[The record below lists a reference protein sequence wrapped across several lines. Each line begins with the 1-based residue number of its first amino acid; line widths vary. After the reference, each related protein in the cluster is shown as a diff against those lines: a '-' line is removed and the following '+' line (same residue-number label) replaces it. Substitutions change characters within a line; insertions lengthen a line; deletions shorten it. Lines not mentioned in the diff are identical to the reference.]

1 MEPYDCTIAC
11 ALILPRTFLDEQ
23 DFLETIGW
31 IDDETPFTVG
41 LRLNEPDFDG
51 DDWKIEL
58 FLRDKKNSD
67 LHFLKAFVH

>member
-1 MEPYDCTIAC
+1 MEPNDCTIAC
-11 ALILPRTFLDEQ
+11 SFLLPGTFLDEQ

-58 FLRDKKNSD
+58 FLRDKKTVICIS
-67 LHFLKAFVH
+67 LKASVL